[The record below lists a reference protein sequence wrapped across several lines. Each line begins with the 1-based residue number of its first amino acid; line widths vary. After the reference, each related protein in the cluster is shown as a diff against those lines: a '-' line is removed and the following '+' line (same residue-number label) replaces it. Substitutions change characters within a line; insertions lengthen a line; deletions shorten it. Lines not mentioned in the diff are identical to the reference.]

1 MRLSFGKC
9 CSWGAVRS
17 HGRAHECDASGGG
30 YGGMLRLIL
39 GGKTATGAAASEIK
53 GAADTCR
60 IAGVHQPLKDVEGIA
75 LVQRMHG
82 LETNQRS

>member
-1 MRLSFGKC
+1 MR
-9 CSWGAVRS
+9 RI
-17 HGRAHECDASGGG
+17 RGG

-39 GGKTATGAAASEIK
+39 GVKTATDAAASEIK

-75 LVQRMHG
+75 LVQRCMVWRQIKEA
-82 LETNQRS
+82 ETALTN